1 MKNGDSILK
10 TNTLIVRP
18 LLPHHYVETTDSKY
32 STGEDYYGEIAQ
44 VQCTYLEAHPP
55 PTISL
60 YTPVH
65 YSSVE
70 SDYYY
75 NFKEGPP
82 IRGEPEEP
90 SGSPTSQR
98 ITRAS
103 VGICFVSVPKEH
115 SDQPL
120 PTDSTLG
127 NSVKV
132 DTDEKPLQTPNQER
146 SRNLPVLQ
154 RSEQKRNRP
163 GAPARRRRKN

>member
-1 MKNGDSILK
+1 M
-10 TNTLIVRP
+10 
-18 LLPHHYVETTDSKY
+18 
-32 STGEDYYGEIAQ
+32 
-44 VQCTYLEAHPP
+44 QCTYLEAHPP

-90 SGSPTSQR
+90 AGSPTSQR

-103 VGICFVSVPKEH
+103 VGICFVLVPKEH

-132 DTDEKPLQTPNQER
+132 DTDEKPLQTPSQETNKKPWQSADKKKEKRPSQSSAKKPKECPAQR
-146 SRNLPVLQ
+146 SKPGTKEESSVLQ